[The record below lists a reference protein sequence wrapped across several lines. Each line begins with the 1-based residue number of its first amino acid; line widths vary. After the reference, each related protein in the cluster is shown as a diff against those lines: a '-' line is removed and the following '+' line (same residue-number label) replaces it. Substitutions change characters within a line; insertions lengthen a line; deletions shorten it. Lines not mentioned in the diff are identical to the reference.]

1 MLTEEV
7 KKAFPKDASKTAQHP
22 LDSER
27 PFLHQTLK
35 GFYGEFTLVALVS
48 TVAYLGLEARG
59 VEVQCQI
66 APGMPRFNVVGLP
79 DKAVNESR
87 ERVHAALSAMG
98 LSLPPK
104 RITINLSPADLP
116 KEGSHY
122 DLPIALALLAAMGV
136 TDAEQLTEYVA
147 VGELALDGRIIAS
160 PGVLLAA
167 IHASS
172 AEKGLI
178 CPAAQ
183 GSEARWA
190 SGIPIA
196 AAPDLISLL
205 NHLKGTQ
212 VLPTPAPGE
221 AEPTKRG
228 PDLKQVKGQEVAKR
242 ALEIAA
248 AGGHNLLMVG
258 PPGAG
263 KSLLAA
269 CLPGILPPLTPAEAL
284 EVSMVASV
292 AGTLEDGRISRAR
305 PFRSPHHSAS
315 MAALTGGGL
324 KVKPGEVSLAHLGV
338 LFLDELPEFQRPV
351 LDSLR
356 QPLET
361 GEVTV
366 ARANAHVTFPA
377 RVQLIAA
384 MNPCRCGHLG
394 DPALGCSRAPRCA
407 ADYQNKISGPMLDRI
422 DLHVEVDPVSAADL
436 SLPPP
441 AEGSDQ
447 VAERV
452 ARARAIQTARLEATG
467 ARTNAELDGDGLEQF
482 ATPDEPG
489 RKLLMQAAEAMRLSA
504 RGYTRML
511 RVARTVADL
520 AGVETVGRI
529 HIAEALSYR
538 RMGVRG

>member
-1 MLTEEV
+1 M
-7 KKAFPKDASKTAQHP
+7 
-22 LDSER
+22 
-27 PFLHQTLK
+27 
-35 GFYGEFTLVALVS
+35 VALVS
-48 TVAYLGLEARG
+48 TVAYLGLEARA
-59 VEVQCQI
+59 VEVQCQV
-66 APGMPRFNVVGLP
+66 APGMPRFAIVGLP
-79 DKAVNESR
+79 DKAVGESR
-87 ERVHAALSAMG
+87 ERVQAALAAMG

-136 TDAEQLTEYVA
+136 TDGEQLQDWVA
-147 VGELALDGRIIAS
+147 VGELALDGRIVPS

-167 IHASS
+167 IHASQQD
-172 AEKGLI
+172 KGLI

-183 GSEARWA
+183 GAEARWA
-190 SGIPIA
+190 SGVPVC
-196 AAPDLISLL
+196 AAPDLVSLL

-212 VLPTPAPGE
+212 RLPEPQPGQVDEPA
-221 AEPTKRG
+221 RG
-228 PDLKQVKGQEVAKR
+228 PDLRQVKGQETAKR

-248 AGGHNLLMVG
+248 AGGHNLLMIG

-263 KSLLAA
+263 KSLLAS
-269 CLPGILPPLTPAEAL
+269 CLPGILPDLTPPEAL

-292 AGTLEDGRISRAR
+292 AGELEGGRISRTR

-324 KVKPGEVSLAHLGV
+324 KVRPGEVSMAHLGV
-338 LFLDELPEFQRPV
+338 LFLDELPEFQRAV

-361 GEVTV
+361 GEVSV

-377 RVQLIAA
+377 RVQLVAA

-394 DPALGCSRAPRCA
+394 DPALACSRAPRCA
-407 ADYQNKISGPMLDRI
+407 ADYQSKVSGPLLDRI

-436 SLPPP
+436 ALPPP
-441 AEGSDQ
+441 AEGSAE
-447 VAERV
+447 VAARV
-452 ARARAIQTARLEATG
+452 ARARQLQSARAEETG
-467 ARTNAELDGDGLEQF
+467 ARTNAELNGEALDHF
-482 ATPDEPG
+482 ATPDEAG
-489 RKLLMQAAEAMRLSA
+489 RKLLLQAADAMRLSA

-511 RVARTVADL
+511 RVARTIADL
-520 AGVETVGRI
+520 SGVDEVGRI

-538 RMGVRG
+538 RQPPRA

>member
-1 MLTEEV
+1 M
-7 KKAFPKDASKTAQHP
+7 
-22 LDSER
+22 
-27 PFLHQTLK
+27 
-35 GFYGEFTLVALVS
+35 VALVS
-48 TVAYLGLEARG
+48 TVAYLGLEARS
-59 VEVQCQI
+59 VEVQCQV
-66 APGMPRFNVVGLP
+66 AAGMPRFAVVGLP
-79 DKAVNESR
+79 DKAVGESR
-87 ERVHAALSAMG
+87 ERVQAALAAMG
-98 LSLPPK
+98 LALPPK

-136 TDAEQLTEYVA
+136 CDAEQLADYVV
-147 VGELALDGRIIAS
+147 VGELSLDGRIVAT

-167 IHASS
+167 IHASGRDK
-172 AEKGLI
+172 ALI

-183 GSEARWA
+183 GSEAGWA
-190 SGIPIA
+190 GGLSVL
-196 AAPDLISLL
+196 AAPDLVSLL
-205 NHLKGTQ
+205 NHLKGTS
-212 VLPTPAPGE
+212 VLAPPEPGRAEPGAPGN
-221 AEPTKRG
+221 
-228 PDLKQVKGQEVAKR
+228 DLKQVKGQEVAKR

-248 AGGHNLLMVG
+248 AGAHNLLMIG

-263 KSLLAA
+263 KSLLAS
-269 CLPGILPPLTPAEAL
+269 CLPGILPELTTAEAL

-292 AGTLEDGRISRAR
+292 AGTLEHGRISRNR

-324 KVKPGEVSLAHLGV
+324 RVRPGEVSMAHLGV

-361 GEVTV
+361 GEVSV

-394 DPALGCSRAPRCA
+394 DPTLACSRAPRCA
-407 ADYQNKISGPMLDRI
+407 ADYQSKVSGPLLDRI

-441 AEGSDQ
+441 AEGSAQ
-447 VAERV
+447 VAARV
-452 ARARAIQTARLEATG
+452 ARARAVQSARFAESG
-467 ARTNAELDGDGLEQF
+467 ARTNAELDGDALERF

-489 RKLLMQAAEAMRLSA
+489 RALLMQAAEAMRLSA

-520 AGVETVGRI
+520 AGAQSVGRV
-529 HIAEALSYR
+529 HVAEALSYR
-538 RMGVRG
+538 RQVPRA